1 MMGISL
7 SGENL
12 QQENS
17 RVRKKQRYRLREEE
31 FINIWEDEEG
41 WEKKKKKKRRLSG
54 PGRENNQLIK
64 ASQTAQT
71 YLFSP

>member
-41 WEKKKKKKRRLSG
+41 WEKKKKKKKAVRT
-54 PGRENNQLIK
+54 REGK
-64 ASQTAQT
+64 
-71 YLFSP
+71 

>member
-17 RVRKKQRYRLREEE
+17 RVRKKQRYRLKEEE

-41 WEKKKKKKRRLSG
+41 WEKKKKEKKAVRT
-54 PGRENNQLIK
+54 REGK
-64 ASQTAQT
+64 
-71 YLFSP
+71 

>member
-12 QQENS
+12 RQENS
-17 RVRKKQRYRLREEE
+17 RVRKEQRCRLGEEE

-41 WEKKKKKKRRLSG
+41 
-54 PGRENNQLIK
+54 
-64 ASQTAQT
+64 
-71 YLFSP
+71 